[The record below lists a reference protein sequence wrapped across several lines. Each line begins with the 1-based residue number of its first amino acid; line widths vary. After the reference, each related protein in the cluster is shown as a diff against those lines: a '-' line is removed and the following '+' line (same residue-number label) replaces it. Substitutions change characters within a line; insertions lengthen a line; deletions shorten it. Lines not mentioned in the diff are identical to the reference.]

1 MFHFPLIPAP
11 AVASLPE
18 GVTKQQFHPNFNAPR
33 QQYKEYKGQKFKG
46 NNKSEFIFVVYI
58 ELPAKCEDYRIA
70 FPCQC
75 MWPSCIYSSDIFRR
89 ALLSERLLK
98 DFQMAAFEPSPENSE
113 ISFDIEKNC
122 DRARSKEILTD
133 ICPFLKL
140 ARLF

>member
-1 MFHFPLIPAP
+1 MKFNYYEIVEYFALYFFFFHFPLIPAP

-46 NNKSEFIFVVYI
+46 NNKSEFIFVIYI

-70 FPCQC
+70 FPCQY

-113 ISFDIEKNC
+113 ISFDIEK
-122 DRARSKEILTD
+122 TM
-133 ICPFLKL
+133 
-140 ARLF
+140 

>member
-1 MFHFPLIPAP
+1 M
-11 AVASLPE
+11 S
-18 GVTKQQFHPNFNAPR
+18 TKD
-33 QQYKEYKGQKFKG
+33 KKIKG
-46 NNKSEFIFVVYI
+46 NNKFELIFVIYI

-113 ISFDIEKNC
+113 ISFDIEK
-122 DRARSKEILTD
+122 TM
-133 ICPFLKL
+133 
-140 ARLF
+140 